1 KEKREAD
8 ELREAFFADR
18 WRCSKKILDGEVK
31 VSGAS
36 FDKKT
41 CEDHFAKQ
49 YSDAQRDHVYAA
61 PPPGLPRPPPPAVLF
76 DNEPPSYTVF
86 CAIVKKKRN
95 ASAPGINAIS
105 YKVYKFCS
113 GVRRVL
119 WRLLCFLWRK
129 GLCPAEFCVGFM
141 TLIEKKEGVTDDP
154 ALMRSICVLNSEGR
168 IFFSC
173 VAANVTSYM
182 LKNGYI
188 DVSQQKGALPGVS
201 GCMDH
206 ASKMLMGMKDAKEG
220 GRSMCVS
227 FLDLAGS
234 YPSVAHG
241 LVQFALR
248 WYHFPTW
255 LCDLFYSYYER
266 ICARVV
272 TDKWETDLIRFLI
285 GVFQG
290 CTALVIIFLIVFQVL
305 LDFHSHHAA
314 ALIYH
319 FKQDPELRLRNPAFV
334 DDVALITRTA
344 VENQQSIN
352 IFVLVLKWTRTMRL
366 KAIKC
371 RSWAIGFIGR
381 DGRFPS
387 YKNGTF
393 TVYNPGLEVEGMS
406 IMCIADDVEYLGS
419 GTIFEMLGNKL
430 KGWLAKVDECSLPG
444 AFKVWIVNYVV
455 YSRLVWHLVVYDIP
469 DTVIRDWRHQCV
481 QMYKKWL
488 GVTRIAESL
497 VFFRS
502 RKEHAGLGLKDL
514 ETERDCMRLVVQC
527 HILLGSD
534 DEQMRLLFALK
545 LRRERA
551 GQIGRGKRAS
561 SSSPCSTLDG
571 LLGRVAH
578 LRMSQGQVGRQ
589 GVGFRAGPRKL
600 WRMGGKQA
608 ERRGASLLTREDHE
622 HRRLIRLYG
631 LSSQGRWMKWGLL
644 EELRG
649 EQLSAE
655 KMLFQYN
662 RRLFLAFTINSIL
675 DTLPTPEMPVLWG
688 KQGDDPS
695 VNCTL
700 CGAPAVRLSH
710 ILAGCP
716 YVLKVEN
723 AAFKAGGHEDRYT
736 NRHNN
741 VLSVLANA
749 IFSKLLQH
757 KRSPPAPPRRARS
770 APAAVN
776 FVRPGERAEGS
787 GGVQQQSDRGNS
799 FLEGGRDWVAAFDL
813 PELRDLCARHSPLD
827 AGGDTSKEINGRIF
841 YSRDARSIVLLG
853 PEMTCPMEENVH
865 KWRVDKFVK
874 YERAMLSHVPAQW
887 WRKLITIKVGCRGY
901 IADSFRTSLRSIGF
915 ISKEI
920 KHLFGKCSYVARLS
934 SLAVWRNRH
943 NKSY

>member
-1 KEKREAD
+1 M
-8 ELREAFFADR
+8 
-18 WRCSKKILDGEVK
+18 
-31 VSGAS
+31 
-36 FDKKT
+36 
-41 CEDHFAKQ
+41 
-49 YSDAQRDHVYAA
+49 
-61 PPPGLPRPPPPAVLF
+61 RP
-76 DNEPPSYTVF
+76 
-86 CAIVKKKRN
+86 
-95 ASAPGINAIS
+95 APGINAIS

-113 GVRRVL
+113 GVRRPL
-119 WRLLCFLWRK
+119 APFL
-129 GLCPAEFCVGFM
+129 
-141 TLIEKKEGVTDDP
+141 VTD
-154 ALMRSICVLNSEGR
+154 E
-168 IFFSC
+168 
-173 VAANVTSYM
+173 
-182 LKNGYI
+182 
-188 DVSQQKGALPGVS
+188 
-201 GCMDH
+201 
-206 ASKMLMGMKDAKEG
+206 
-220 GRSMCVS
+220 
-227 FLDLAGS
+227 
-234 YPSVAHG
+234 
-241 LVQFALR
+241 
-248 WYHFPTW
+248 
-255 LCDLFYSYYER
+255 
-266 ICARVV
+266 
-272 TDKWETDLIRFLI
+272 WETDLIRFLI

-290 CTALVIIFLIVFQVL
+290 CTASVIIFLLVFQVL

-334 DDVALITRTA
+334 DDVALVTRTA

-366 KAIKC
+366 KASKC

-381 DGRFPS
+381 DGRFPT

-393 TVYNPGLEVEGMS
+393 TVYNPGLEVEGVL
-406 IMCIADDVEYLGS
+406 IMCIADDVECHLMFKLLGVQIQWDLGS

-430 KGWLAKVDECSLPG
+430 KGWLATVDECSLPG

-469 DTVIRDWRHQCV
+469 DTVIRDWKHQCV

-488 GVTRIAESL
+488 GVTRTAESS

-514 ETERDCMRLVVQC
+514 ETERDCMRLVQC
-527 HILLGSD
+527 HTLLGSA

-551 GQIGRGKRAS
+551 GQIGRGRKAS
-561 SSSPCSTLDG
+561 SSSPCSMLDG

-600 WRMGGKQA
+600 WRVPGKQA
-608 ERRGASLLTREDHE
+608 ERRGVSLLTRDDHE

-631 LSSQGRWMKWGLL
+631 LRSQGKWMKWGLL

-662 RRLFLAFTINSIL
+662 RRLLAFTINSTL
-675 DTLPTPEMPVLWG
+675 DTLPTPEMLVRWG

-741 VLSVLANA
+741 VLRVLANA
-749 IFSKLLQH
+749 I
-757 KRSPPAPPRRARS
+757 
-770 APAAVN
+770 
-776 FVRPGERAEGS
+776 
-787 GGVQQQSDRGNS
+787 
-799 FLEGGRDWVAAFDL
+799 
-813 PELRDLCARHSPLD
+813 
-827 AGGDTSKEINGRIF
+827 
-841 YSRDARSIVLLG
+841 
-853 PEMTCPMEENVH
+853 
-865 KWRVDKFVK
+865 
-874 YERAMLSHVPAQW
+874 
-887 WRKLITIKVGCRGY
+887 
-901 IADSFRTSLRSIGF
+901 
-915 ISKEI
+915 
-920 KHLFGKCSYVARLS
+920 
-934 SLAVWRNRH
+934 
-943 NKSY
+943 